1 LTVSGNNIS
10 DKDIRIYSRRLL
22 NRIGEEDIYHYLD
35 FADAVGCISGD
46 SIGGYELLK
55 NVVDDILEKREC
67 FSLKQLAVN
76 GRDIMKECDINGKQ
90 VGELLDF
97 LLETVMVSPEKNSR
111 EVLIEEAKAY
121 GKQQL

>member
-1 LTVSGNNIS
+1 MV
-10 DKDIRIYSRRLL
+10 
-22 NRIGEEDIYHYLD
+22 YHYLD
-35 FADAVGCISGD
+35 FADAVG
-46 SIGGYELLK
+46 SIPEDFFGGYESIK
-55 NVVDDILEKREC
+55 NAIDDIMEKREC